1 MFQVISHAGAGS
13 CIDVLTRGKPL
24 LVVINETLMANHQ
37 MELAEQLSRDNYLVY
52 TTVDQLAETLKSF
65 DVAKLK
71 KYDKGNVDKFI
82 DYLDDAMGFSQ

>member
-1 MFQVISHAGAGS
+1 MFQIISHAGAGS

>member
-52 TTVDQLAETLKSF
+52 TTVDQLAETLKAF